1 VNTPS
6 GFGTQKQVI
15 RPVIVGVTSD
25 KSVSTGRKP
34 TCLSDL
40 SGDDSVT
47 SGMPYRR
54 KQMGVRICE
63 QPVGRGPQGAAF
75 FEREEAL

>member
-1 VNTPS
+1 MNS
-6 GFGTQKQVI
+6 ADGFGTQKQVI
-15 RPVIVGVTSD
+15 RPVIVGVTPS
-25 KSVSTGRKP
+25 KSVSTGREP
-34 TCLSDL
+34 TRSSDL

-54 KQMGVRICE
+54 KQMGVHICE
-63 QPVGRGPQGAAF
+63 QPVGRGLQGAAF